1 MKANQLTQGQDRRV
15 MYLENKD
22 GLLEGS
28 RARIGIKKRG
38 SNTHLH
44 ESTSVVIDDDARDEY
59 QRLRQGA

>member
-1 MKANQLTQGQDRRV
+1 